1 MIKEGDSM
9 KKFTLLVIILAVLVA
24 SFGCTQ
30 DIKKPVDD
38 EVKEVLINPVD
49 KVNVDNLSL
58 LDEFAI
64 DFDNDGIEEKIGMY
78 TSAQKDSNGEVMW
91 DDGQNWL
98 FIVQDTDNDYVLVDE
113 YVQLGSIDF
122 NIYTIEDD
130 FYIATYSSRT
140 ASLTL
145 NLYHYDRVNDSFE
158 MTTPYNTT
166 GNVNILKSSYGY

>member
-1 MIKEGDSM
+1 M
-9 KKFTLLVIILAVLVA
+9 KKLTLLVIILAVLVA
-24 SFGCTQ
+24 SSGCTP
-30 DIKKPVDD
+30 DIKDPVDGGA
-38 EVKEVLINPVD
+38 KEVLINPVD

-98 FIVQDTDNDYVLVDE
+98 FIVQDTDKDYVLVDE

-130 FYIATYSSRT
+130 FYISTYSSRT

-145 NLYHYDRVNDSFE
+145 NLYHYDRVNDNFE
-158 MTTPYNTT
+158 MTTPYNAP
-166 GNVNILKSSYGY
+166 GNVNMLKTSYGY